1 MRTASS
7 PAAIAPRASPA
18 RASGSAPSTTA
29 RRCGWRRRCR
39 LPRCTTRAA
48 IPWGMLV
55 DSNDL
60 LLMGLLLLAALSI
73 GAVVFLLVN
82 PYLSGERRADK
93 RIQGV
98 TESRTAR
105 IAVKAQAE
113 AAQSRRRQVADTL
126 KDLEDRQKAREK
138 ITMRLRLQRA
148 GLDFST
154 RSFWVASLACG
165 LIVAASIWASAP
177 NLPMIVPLLGL
188 FAGALGLPRWIL
200 ARITRRRQT
209 KFIDEF
215 ANAIDVIVRGV
226 KSGLPLPE
234 CLGII
239 ARESPQP
246 VSGEFT
252 ELVEQQRVGVPLSE
266 AFERMMLRMPMP
278 EVRFF
283 AIVIAIQQQAGG
295 NLSEALGNLSGV
307 LRDRKRLQ
315 AKVRALSA
323 EAKASAAVLGA
334 LPFVVMILVYI
345 TTPAYISLLWTTNF
359 GQFLLA
365 CGGCWM
371 TVGVLVMKKM
381 INFKY

>member
-1 MRTASS
+1 M
-7 PAAIAPRASPA
+7 
-18 RASGSAPSTTA
+18 
-29 RRCGWRRRCR
+29 
-39 LPRCTTRAA
+39 
-48 IPWGMLV
+48 

-60 LLMGLLLLAALSI
+60 LLAGLLLLAAVSI
-73 GAVVFLLVN
+73 GAIVYLLVN
-82 PYLSGERRADK
+82 PFFSGERRADK

-98 TESRTAR
+98 TENRTQR
-105 IAVKAQAE
+105 IAGKAQADVI
-113 AAQSRRRQVADTL
+113 QNRRRQVTE
-126 KDLEDRQKAREK
+126 KLEELEQREKAREK
-138 ITMRLRLQRA
+138 ATIRLRLERA
-148 GLDFST
+148 GLEIT
-154 RSFWVASLACG
+154 PRAFWIGSVVCG
-165 LIVAASIWASAP
+165 VVVGLCVWASAP
-177 NLPMIVPLLGL
+177 NLPFIVPMLAV
-188 FAGALGLPRWIL
+188 FVGALGLPRWIL
-200 ARITRRRQT
+200 ARLTKRRQT
-209 KFIDEF
+209 KFVDEF

-246 VSGEFT
+246 IAGEFT
-252 ELVEQQRVGVPLSE
+252 ELVEQQRVGVPLGE
-266 AFERMMLRMPMP
+266 AFERMMTRMPMS

-307 LRDRKRLQ
+307 LRDRTRLG

-334 LPFVVMILVYI
+334 LPFIVMILVYI
-345 TTPAYISLLWTTNF
+345 TSPDYISLLWRTSF

-365 CGGCWM
+365 VAGSLM
-371 TVGVLVMKKM
+371 TCGVLVMRKM